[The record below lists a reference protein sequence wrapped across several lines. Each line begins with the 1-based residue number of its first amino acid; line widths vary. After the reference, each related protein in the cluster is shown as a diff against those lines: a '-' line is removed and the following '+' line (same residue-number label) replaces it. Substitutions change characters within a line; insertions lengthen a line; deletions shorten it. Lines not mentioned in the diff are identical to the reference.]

1 MPDPTRGGVRDMTL
15 DKFFVQLGEGY
26 VERLVATHEEL
37 VPQLDHSLQEE
48 TTALMV
54 ELERFRQNALAA
66 SR

>member
-1 MPDPTRGGVRDMTL
+1 MTL